1 MHMKTRLVLF
11 AGLLM
16 PIVSEAVLLIQPTP
30 LNTAVKPPMTVTLDG
45 VQQLNGIS
53 SLTRN
58 NAALVQLGKALFWD
72 TAVGS
77 DGIACASCHFASG
90 ADSRTIN
97 QINPGFN
104 HGNHTYDALP
114 GGTVGPNTQ
123 LKVSDFPLWQFTT
136 PTNDPLGNPKFNA
149 TVVDD
154 VISSSGTLNGTFV
167 NTIATSDSEDCT
179 SRIIDEAS
187 AGGLNVRRVA
197 PRNTPSSIN
206 ATFYVRNFWDGRANK
221 VFNGVNPF
229 GLRDLDAKIWMTPVG
244 GVPTQVKVV
253 IDNASLASQ
262 AVGPVLSDLE
272 MSCAGR
278 SFQTVGTKLVGRR
291 ILNTQTI
298 SATDSVL
305 GAYRTNKPLYR
316 TLIQRAF
323 QPTLWT
329 GVNGANV
336 PLDEANFPLFFGL
349 AVQAYEDTL
358 RSGNS
363 PYDNLVRI
371 RQPIFAAGNPVPVG
385 TAPQLIRRPNGNF
398 VGMTRSQSRG
408 FDLFMGAVSP
418 LNPQAGVDP
427 VTLEPIPQKD
437 GKCIFCH
444 NGPEF
449 SSATF
454 TALAPAPIGVRI
466 TAPDAAPTGF
476 MVEPMPFAPGL
487 AGAVA
492 EADVPVFD
500 PAQQFGTYDLGF
512 YDIGVT
518 PLAFDHG
525 LGGVDPWGNPLA
537 FSQQWQN
544 AFGLAP
550 CPTDL
555 VTPANG
561 AACAPPNTPD
571 VFTVATNFVDV
582 NGVPLVMN
590 PTLSPAKS
598 DGSFKTP
605 SLRNL
610 SLTAPYFHNGSA
622 KSITETLVV
631 YNNGGLFNNPNLH
644 PEIKTLGFDATDFT
658 DLTNFLLMLTD
669 NRVAREAAPF
679 DHPSLTIP
687 NGHTKDANGSLI
699 TVPGKSDAVD
709 DFLVLPATGRNGRAA
724 PATFQSKLAP

>member
-77 DGIACASCHFASG
+77 DGMACASCHFASG
-90 ADSRTIN
+90 ADSRTLN

-114 GGTVGPNTQ
+114 GGTVGPNAA
-123 LKVSDFPLWQFTT
+123 LKVNDFPLWQFTT
-136 PTNDPLGNPKFNA
+136 PTVDALGNPKLNA

-167 NTIATSDSEDCT
+167 NTIATSDSEECT
-179 SRIIDEAS
+179 SRLIDEAS
-187 AGGLNVRRVA
+187 VSGLNVRRVE

-221 VFNGVNPF
+221 VFNGANPF
-229 GLRDLDAKIWMTPVG
+229 GLRDPDAKIWMNTTG
-244 GVPTQVKVV
+244 TPTQVKAV

-278 SFQTVGTKLVGRR
+278 SFQTVGTKLVGRP

-298 SATDSVL
+298 SGTDSVL
-305 GAYRTNKPLYR
+305 STFRTNKPLYR

-323 QPTLWT
+323 QPALWT

-363 PYDNLVRI
+363 PYDNLVRV
-371 RQPIFAAGNPVPVG
+371 RQAITVPGNPAPVG
-385 TAPQLIRRPNGNF
+385 TAPQLVRRPNGTF
-398 VGMTRSQSRG
+398 IGMNRSQSRG

-418 LNPQAGVDP
+418 LNPQVGVDP
-427 VTLEPIPQKD
+427 ITNAPIPQKN
-437 GKCIFCH
+437 GNCIFCH

-466 TAPDAAPTGF
+466 TDPNAVPLAKLA
-476 MVEPMPFAPGL
+476 EPMPFLPG
-487 AGAVA
+487 AAAAA
-492 EADVPVFD
+492 EAVIPVFD
-500 PAQQFGTYDLGF
+500 PALQFGTYDLGF

-518 PLAFDHG
+518 PIEFDRG
-525 LGGVDPWGNPLA
+525 LGGNDPWGNPLA

-544 AFGLAP
+544 AWGLAP

-561 AACAPPNTPD
+561 AACAPPSTVD
-571 VFTVATNFVDV
+571 VFSVATNFVDV

-590 PTLSPAKS
+590 PTLSPART

-605 SLRNL
+605 SLRNV

-622 KSITETLVV
+622 KNLNEALMV

-644 PEIKTLGFDATDFT
+644 PEIKVLGFDATDFT
-658 DLTNFLLMLTD
+658 DMTNFLLMLTD

-687 NGHTKDANGSLI
+687 NGHTKDANGNLI
-699 TVPGKSDAVD
+699 AVPGKTDAVD
-709 DFLVLPATGRNGRAA
+709 DFLVLPATGRTGRTA
-724 PATFQSKLAP
+724 PASFESKLAP

>member
-77 DGIACASCHFASG
+77 DGMACASCHFASG
-90 ADSRTIN
+90 ADSRTLN

-114 GGTVGPNTQ
+114 GGTVGPNAA
-123 LKVSDFPLWQFTT
+123 LKVNDFPLWQFTT
-136 PTNDPLGNPKFNA
+136 PTVDALGNPKLNA

-167 NTIATSDSEDCT
+167 NTIATSDSEECT
-179 SRIIDEAS
+179 SRLIDEAS
-187 AGGLNVRRVA
+187 VSGLNVRRVE

-221 VFNGVNPF
+221 VFNGANPF
-229 GLRDLDAKIWMTPVG
+229 GLRDPDAKIWMNTTG
-244 GVPTQVKVV
+244 TPTQVKAV

-278 SFQTVGTKLVGRR
+278 SFQTVGTKLVGRP

-298 SATDSVL
+298 SGTDSVL
-305 GAYRTNKPLYR
+305 STFRTNKPLYR

-323 QPTLWT
+323 QPALWT

-363 PYDNLVRI
+363 PYDNLVRV
-371 RQPIFAAGNPVPVG
+371 RQAITVPGNPAPVG
-385 TAPQLIRRPNGNF
+385 TAPQLVRRPNGTF
-398 VGMTRSQSRG
+398 IGMNRSQSRG

-418 LNPQAGVDP
+418 LNPQVGVDP
-427 VTLEPIPQKD
+427 ITNAPIPQKN
-437 GKCIFCH
+437 GNCIFCH

-466 TAPDAAPTGF
+466 TDPNAVPLAKLA
-476 MVEPMPFAPGL
+476 EPMPFLPG
-487 AGAVA
+487 AAAAA
-492 EADVPVFD
+492 EAVIPVFD
-500 PAQQFGTYDLGF
+500 PALQFGTYDLGF

-518 PLAFDHG
+518 PIAFDRG
-525 LGGVDPWGNPLA
+525 LGGNDPWGNPLA

-544 AFGLAP
+544 AWGLAP

-561 AACAPPNTPD
+561 AACAPPSTVD
-571 VFTVATNFVDV
+571 VFSVATNFVDV

-590 PTLSPAKS
+590 PTLSPART

-605 SLRNL
+605 SLRNV

-622 KSITETLVV
+622 KNLNEALMV

-644 PEIKTLGFDATDFT
+644 PEIKVLGFDATDFT
-658 DLTNFLLMLTD
+658 DMTNFLLMLTD

-687 NGHTKDANGSLI
+687 NGHTKDANGNLI
-699 TVPGKSDAVD
+699 AVPGKTDAVD
-709 DFLVLPATGRNGRAA
+709 DFLVLPATGRTGRTA
-724 PATFQSKLAP
+724 PASFESKLAP

>member
-1 MHMKTRLVLF
+1 MKSKAIFLLASAVGLF
-11 AGLLM
+11 SL
-16 PIVSEAVLLIQPTP
+16 PIVSEAVLFIQPTP
-30 LNTAVKPPMTVTLDG
+30 LNTAVKPPMTVTIDG
-45 VQQLNGIS
+45 VSQLNGITS
-53 SLTRN
+53 ITRN

-77 DGIACASCHFASG
+77 DGMACASCHFAAG

-104 HGNHTYDALP
+104 HNNHTYDALP
-114 GGTVGPNTQ
+114 GGTVGPNAQ
-123 LKVSDFPLWQFTT
+123 LKVSDFPLWVFGA
-136 PTNDPLGNPKFNA
+136 PNDPANPTKLSA

-154 VISSSGTLNGTFV
+154 VISSAGTLNGTFV
-167 NTIATSDSEDCT
+167 GNDPLLDGDTCT
-179 SRIIDEAS
+179 SRILDEAS
-187 AGGLNVRRVA
+187 VNGINVRRVE

-221 VFNGVNPF
+221 VFNGANPF
-229 GLRDLDAKIWMTPVG
+229 GLRDQNSKVWMTPVG
-244 GVPTQVKVV
+244 GVPTQVKLV

-278 SFQTVGTKLVGRR
+278 TFTTVGTKLVGRK

-305 GAYRTNKPLYR
+305 STFRTNKPLYR

-323 QPTLWT
+323 QPVFWT
-329 GVNGANV
+329 GVNPSNI

-363 PYDNLVRI
+363 PYDNLLRV
-371 RQPIFAAGNPVPVG
+371 RQPITVAGNPVPVG
-385 TAPQLIRRPNGNF
+385 TAPQLIRRPNGTF
-398 VGMTRSQSRG
+398 IGMNRSQSRG

-418 LNPQAGVDP
+418 LNPQVGVDP
-427 VTLEPIPQKD
+427 VTLAPIPQKN
-437 GKCIFCH
+437 GACIFCH

-454 TALAPAPIGVRI
+454 TALAPAPIGVNI
-466 TAPDAAPTGF
+466 TDPNAVPNGF
-476 MVEPMPFAPGL
+476 MVEPMPFLPG
-487 AGAVA
+487 AVVA
-492 EADVPVFD
+492 EAVVPVFD
-500 PAQQFGTYDLGF
+500 PALQFGSYDLGF

-518 PLAFDHG
+518 PIAFDRG
-525 LGGVDPWGNPLA
+525 LGGNDPWGNPLA

-544 AFGLAP
+544 AFGLAS

-561 AACAPPNTPD
+561 GACAPPNTVD
-571 VFTVATNFVDV
+571 VFNVATNFVDV
-582 NGVPLVMN
+582 NGVPLVMT
-590 PTLSPAKS
+590 PALSPART

-605 SLRNL
+605 SLRNV

-622 KSITETLVV
+622 KNLNEVMML

-644 PEIKTLGFDATDFT
+644 PEIKVLGFDATDFT
-658 DLTNFLLMLTD
+658 DITNFMLMLTD

-687 NGHTKDANGSLI
+687 NGHTI
-699 TVPGKSDAVD
+699 TAKPNTNDAVD
-709 DFLVLPATGRNGRAA
+709 NFLVLPATGRNGRAA
-724 PATFQSKLAP
+724 PATFETKLAP